1 MVELT
6 ARVIAV
12 SILNAGVYIRKV
24 DSGKTRKCEWTGLKT
39 GHYNGD

>member
-1 MVELT
+1 MAELT

-24 DSGKTRKCEWTGLKT
+24 GSAKTRKCEWTGLKN
-39 GHYNGD
+39 GHDNGD